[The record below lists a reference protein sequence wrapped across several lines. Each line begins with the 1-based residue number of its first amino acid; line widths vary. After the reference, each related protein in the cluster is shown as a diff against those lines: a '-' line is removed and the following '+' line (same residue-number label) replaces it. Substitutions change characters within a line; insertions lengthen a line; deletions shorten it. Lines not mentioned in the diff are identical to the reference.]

1 MFSVSCAFGDFV
13 EDVCYQVSY
22 DLLCLVYAIKC
33 YPNFLPLA
41 LGFVP
46 SIFLDIVSFGFC
58 SFSDQLN
65 INIERI
71 MLGEPHPMM

>member
-22 DLLCLVYAIKC
+22 DSLCLVYTIKC

-46 SIFLDIVSFGFC
+46 SIFVVAVSIGFC

-65 INIERI
+65 LNIE
-71 MLGEPHPMM
+71 G

>member
-1 MFSVSCAFGDFV
+1 MEIAFSVSWASGDFV

-22 DLLCLVYAIKC
+22 DSLCLVYAIKC

-46 SIFLDIVSFGFC
+46 SIFLDIVSIGFC

-65 INIERI
+65 PL
-71 MLGEPHPMM
+71 MWQLM